1 MGPPCHCLKSFFP
14 AGQQFWG
21 EIAPK
26 MPYAHLYFKTTAGKK
41 QTEESR
47 TGFNGFRAEVKRLL
61 PEWDTSTGSKFYMRI
76 QFVLYGN
83 KSYTSV

>member
-26 MPYAHLYFKTTAGKK
+26 MPYAHLYFKTTADKK

-47 TGFNGFRAEVKRLL
+47 TGFNGFRQPSGRNESAAVAR
-61 PEWDTSTGSKFYMRI
+61 
-76 QFVLYGN
+76 V
-83 KSYTSV
+83 